1 MDGAF
6 AQVLGATGGVVLGA
20 IGVGCALLL
29 VRFSRY
35 RVPKAFQY
43 YEGHDAKT

>member
-6 AQVLGATGGVVLGA
+6 AQVLGATGGIILGT
-20 IGVGCALLL
+20 IGLGCALLI
-29 VRFSRY
+29 VRFYRY

-43 YEGHDAKT
+43 YDGHDGKM